1 MIIFIGSDHGGYELK
16 NQLIE
21 YLRTKSNIETIIDKG
36 CMGMNSCDY
45 PDYAKMVSND
55 VSANKTNTIGILI
68 CGTGIGMSIVANK
81 FNGVRCALCNTVYC
95 AEMAKKHNNANII
108 AMGSRIVDYDLA
120 IQIIDTFMTS
130 NFEGGR
136 HKRRI
141 DKIE

>member
-1 MIIFIGSDHGGYELK
+1 
-16 NQLIE
+16 
-21 YLRTKSNIETIIDKG
+21 
-36 CMGMNSCDY
+36 
-45 PDYAKMVSND
+45 
-55 VSANKTNTIGILI
+55 
-68 CGTGIGMSIVANK
+68 MSIVANK